1 MAMTEKQKEADKRY
15 RDKVKPL
22 TFAISYKSTDME
34 EGKKLQSYL
43 ERTGQSANSYIK
55 GLIKRDLD
63 EKDREEKRRA
73 ENTDYEEKQEF
84 FRQLNE
90 ASKQM
95 AEEHAQKLEE
105 KRQRLIEENKKYDF
119 LK

>member
-63 EKDREEKRRA
+63 EKDREEKNLEIRGSH
-73 ENTDYEEKQEF
+73 EEYRYK
-84 FRQLNE
+84 
-90 ASKQM
+90 
-95 AEEHAQKLEE
+95 
-105 KRQRLIEENKKYDF
+105 KRILYIV
-119 LK
+119 